1 MSITL
6 AIIGMLILQDALASI
21 AFYPKEK
28 FRWNHFARLVRAV
41 SGVILIV
48 MAYVSHSA

>member
-1 MSITL
+1 MNITL

-41 SGVILIV
+41 CGVVLIV
-48 MAYVSHSA
+48 MAYAN